1 MSETTLK
8 ISEMTPDSNLT
19 GAEIFP
25 FIRGGGV
32 EDNFITTL
40 DNIKEYFN
48 IPTKVSQLENDS
60 KYITQNNVPT
70 NVGDFNNNVGYITRD
85 NTTVFTPTGDY
96 NPSTKKYVDDLT
108 KVKLINSG
116 SMDDITQVGE
126 YIVDPSIPGNPCS
139 PYYCWLKVTGIFDLL
154 QEATCFSNLSVK
166 RRSRTNNNWN
176 SWVSTDFFNKV
187 IIANPTSL
195 ITNRNSSGVEAEQ
208 AVNEVFGSL
217 ANFRNIVNDILIN
230 HSRYYFHSDS
240 SSNNNCIELSTV
252 NVWKRSDN
260 LSFELNF
267 IVCYYSSNI
276 LYTKRI
282 LIKVHNDAN
291 YSKFI
296 IVDLVN
302 SDNIRTLV
310 KMTAAEYA
318 SSSKDAN
325 TAYFVTD

>member
-1 MSETTLK
+1 
-8 ISEMTPDSNLT
+8 
-19 GAEIFP
+19 
-25 FIRGGGV
+25 
-32 EDNFITTL
+32 
-40 DNIKEYFN
+40 
-48 IPTKVSQLENDS
+48 
-60 KYITQNNVPT
+60 
-70 NVGDFNNNVGYITRD
+70 
-85 NTTVFTPTGDY
+85 
-96 NPSTKKYVDDLT
+96 
-108 KVKLINSG
+108 
-116 SMDDITQVGE
+116 MDDVTQVGG
-126 YIVDPSIPGNPCS
+126 YVISPSVSGNPYS
-139 PYYCWLKVTGIFDLL
+139 PYYCWLRVVGIADVV
-154 QEATCFSNLSVK
+154 QEAISYLDLSVK
-166 RRSRTNNNWN
+166 RRSRLNNNWS
-176 SWVSTDFFNKV
+176 SWVSTDFFSKV

-240 SSNNNCIELSTV
+240 SSNNNCIELSAV
-252 NVWKRSDN
+252 NAWKGSDN
-260 LSFELNF
+260 SSFELNF
-267 IVCYYSSNI
+267 IVCYYSNNI

-282 LIKVHNDAN
+282 LIKVHNDTN

>member
-1 MSETTLK
+1 M
-8 ISEMTPDSNLT
+8 
-19 GAEIFP
+19 
-25 FIRGGGV
+25 
-32 EDNFITTL
+32 
-40 DNIKEYFN
+40 
-48 IPTKVSQLENDS
+48 SQLENDS

-139 PYYCWLKVTGIFDLL
+139 PYYCWLKVTGISDLL

-166 RRSRTNNNWN
+166 RRSCTNNNWN

-187 IIANPTSL
+187 IIANPTIL

-240 SSNNNCIELSTV
+240 SSNNNCIELSAV
-252 NVWKRSDN
+252 NAWKGSDN
-260 LSFELNF
+260 SSFELNF
-267 IVCYYSSNI
+267 IVCYYSNNI

-282 LIKVHNDAN
+282 LIKVHNDTN

>member
-1 MSETTLK
+1 M
-8 ISEMTPDSNLT
+8 
-19 GAEIFP
+19 
-25 FIRGGGV
+25 
-32 EDNFITTL
+32 
-40 DNIKEYFN
+40 
-48 IPTKVSQLENDS
+48 SQLENDS

-139 PYYCWLKVTGIFDLL
+139 PYYCWLKVTGISDLL

-187 IIANPTSL
+187 IIANPTTL

-240 SSNNNCIELSTV
+240 SSNNNCIELSAV
-252 NVWKRSDN
+252 NVWKGSDN
-260 LSFELNF
+260 SSFELHF
-267 IVCYYSSNI
+267 IVCYYSNNI

-282 LIKVHNDAN
+282 LIKVHNDTN

>member
-8 ISEMTPDSNLT
+8 ISEMTLDSNLT

-25 FIRGGGV
+25 FIRGGV

-40 DNIKEYFN
+40 DNIKAYFN

-139 PYYCWLKVTGIFDLL
+139 PYYCWLKVTGISDLL

-187 IIANPTSL
+187 IIANPTIL

-240 SSNNNCIELSTV
+240 SSNNNCIELSAI
-252 NVWKRSDN
+252 NAWKGSDN
-260 LSFELNF
+260 SSFELNF
-267 IVCYYSSNI
+267 IVCYYSNNI

-282 LIKVHNDAN
+282 LIKVHNDTN

-318 SSSKDAN
+318 SSSKDVH

>member
-8 ISEMTPDSNLT
+8 ISEMTLDSNLT

-25 FIRGGGV
+25 FIRGGV

-60 KYITQNNVPT
+60 KYITQVNVPT
-70 NVGDFNNNVGYITRD
+70 NVGDFENNVGYITRD

-108 KVKLINSG
+108 KVKFIDSG
-116 SMDDITQVGE
+116 SMDDVTQVGE

-139 PYYCWLKVTGIFDLL
+139 PYYCWLKVTGISDLL

-240 SSNNNCIELSTV
+240 SSNNNCIELSAV
-252 NVWKRSDN
+252 NAWKGSDN
-260 LSFELNF
+260 SSFELNF
-267 IVCYYSSNI
+267 IVCYYSNNI

-282 LIKVHNDAN
+282 LIKVHNDTN

-302 SDNIRTLV
+302 SDNIRTLI

>member
-1 MSETTLK
+1 MSETILK

-25 FIRGGGV
+25 FIRGGV

-40 DNIKEYFN
+40 DNIKAYFN

-126 YIVDPSIPGNPCS
+126 YIVNPSIPGNPCS
-139 PYYCWLKVTGIFDLL
+139 PYYCWLKVTGISDLL

-240 SSNNNCIELSTV
+240 SSNNNCIELSAV
-252 NVWKRSDN
+252 NAWKSSDN
-260 LSFELNF
+260 SSFELNF

-282 LIKVHNDAN
+282 TVVVNNGTN

-310 KMTAAEYA
+310 KMTASEYA
-318 SSSKDAN
+318 SSSKDAH

>member
-8 ISEMTPDSNLT
+8 ISEMTLDSNLT

-25 FIRGGGV
+25 FIRGGV

-40 DNIKEYFN
+40 DNIKAYFN

-126 YIVDPSIPGNPCS
+126 YIVDPSIPGNPCF
-139 PYYCWLKVTGIFDLL
+139 PYYCWLKVTGISDLL

-187 IIANPTSL
+187 IIANPTGL

-208 AVNEVFGSL
+208 AINEVFGSL
-217 ANFRNIVNDILIN
+217 ANFRNIINDILIN

-240 SSNNNCIELSTV
+240 SSNNNYIELSAV
-252 NVWKRSDN
+252 NAWKASDN
-260 LSFELNF
+260 SSFELNF
-267 IVCYYSSNI
+267 IVCYYSNNI

-282 LIKVHNDAN
+282 LIKVHNDTN

-318 SSSKDAN
+318 SSSKNAN